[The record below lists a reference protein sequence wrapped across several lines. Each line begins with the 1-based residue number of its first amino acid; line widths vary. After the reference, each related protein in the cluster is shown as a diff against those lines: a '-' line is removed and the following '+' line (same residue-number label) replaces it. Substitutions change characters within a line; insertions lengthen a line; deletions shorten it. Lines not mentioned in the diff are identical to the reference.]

1 MKQGFLVVLW
11 NGLFSEG
18 GKEGPSQ
25 SVFVRFVKV
34 SYLTAMNVDEVR

>member
-18 GKEGPSQ
+18 GKEGAKSKCIRKICK
-25 SVFVRFVKV
+25 SLLSHGNER
-34 SYLTAMNVDEVR
+34 